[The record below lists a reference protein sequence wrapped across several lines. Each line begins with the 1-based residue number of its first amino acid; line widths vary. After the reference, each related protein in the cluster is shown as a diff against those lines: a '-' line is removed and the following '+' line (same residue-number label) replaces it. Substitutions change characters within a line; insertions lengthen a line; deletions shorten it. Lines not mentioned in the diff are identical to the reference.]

1 MGDKRA
7 HAEAWGPAWS
17 SWEWGPSAQ
26 RGGAG
31 TAGGLRCRERWGN
44 VNNTEWGGGQ
54 SVVKPVSGEL
64 DHQPAPTPAPDPPP
78 RPLLM
83 FHLSGVLSHWASP
96 PSFVGCF
103 CPSVSL
109 FLSSSLFPFS
119 FLCISVS
126 FSDSLFFPFYF
137 CLSMSLFSVSLFVS
151 LFLPL
156 PLCLSCS
163 GSLSIS
169 GSLHLCLFLGKSHMA
184 VRGSHVLGSGRVR
197 PPCGCEGGAFRA
209 LSICLKNPGEAGSGS
224 TPTPTHWRFQWAP
237 LAGRPSQF
245 CLQASRSHQV
255 ETFSGEPEK
264 GVLTL

>member
-1 MGDKRA
+1 MGPICP
-7 HAEAWGPAWS
+7 AWG
-17 SWEWGPSAQ
+17 SWHSWGAEVQGALGECEQHRVGWGAVSGKACV
-26 RGGAG
+26 GGAG
-31 TAGGLRCRERWGN
+31 
-44 VNNTEWGGGQ
+44 
-54 SVVKPVSGEL
+54 P
-64 DHQPAPTPAPDPPP
+64 PACPHP
-78 RPLLM
+78 RPRPP
-83 FHLSGVLSHWASP
+83 ASASADVSSLWGFISLGIS
-96 PSFVGCF
+96 SFIRWLF
-103 CPSVSL
+103 LPSVSL

-169 GSLHLCLFLGKSHMA
+169 GFLHFCLFLGKSHMA
-184 VRGSHVLGSGRVR
+184 VRGSRVLGSGRVR
-197 PPCGCEGGAFRA
+197 PPRGCEGGAFRA